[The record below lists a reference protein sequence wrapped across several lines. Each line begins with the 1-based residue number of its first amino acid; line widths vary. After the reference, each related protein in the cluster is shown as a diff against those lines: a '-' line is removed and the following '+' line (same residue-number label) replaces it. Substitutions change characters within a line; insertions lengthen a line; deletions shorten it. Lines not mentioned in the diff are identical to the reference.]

1 MKKSLRTE
9 IQFRRET
16 HPKDYAERDDLYKIN
31 CMTTDQ
37 LVINLTTLLAGDTS
51 NEDDAGVVFESDEE
65 VMHLLQSLVLED
77 RAKTKFIHQQPL
89 IVIWDDASGRNW
101 LLS

>member
-1 MKKSLRTE
+1 MNKSLRTE
-9 IQFRRET
+9 IQFQRET
-16 HPKDYAERDDLYKIN
+16 HPKDYAERADLYKIN

-51 NEDDAGVVFESDEE
+51 NEDDADVFESDEE
-65 VMHLLQSLVLED
+65 VMHLLQSSVLED

-89 IVIWDDASGRNW
+89 IVIWDDASGHN
-101 LLS
+101 